1 MDQTR
6 DDAFGLYQRCI
17 SSGVVEYLQKRA
29 QVKVRRS
36 IYTAQVVIWL
46 MILRRL
52 QPKGTLANSVEWL
65 LAGGAGGRSAEA
77 GAGEGQ
83 AEHLHSAGRDLAD
96 DPAAAATEGDAGNQC
111 GVAAGGRGRWLA
123 ERLSACSAE
132 ADFAPDRRVQS
143 RTATAAEAI
152 MLASDDRTGGAAAR
166 DLEPGRRVPILSPG
180 RFVTGTGSQPIAA
193 ESIPTSRKP
202 AWTRSLAGTAHPG
215 AA

>member
-52 QPKGTLANSVEWL
+52 QPKGTLATSVESL
-65 LAGGAGGRSAEA
+65 LAGEADGLLSGCPRARQKRISRRTGGGRPHPE
-77 GAGEGQ
+77 
-83 AEHLHSAGRDLAD
+83 
-96 DPAAAATEGDAGNQC
+96 P
-111 GVAAGGRGRWLA
+111 
-123 ERLSACSAE
+123 
-132 ADFAPDRRVQS
+132 
-143 RTATAAEAI
+143 AAEAI

>member
-1 MDQTR
+1 MFQLYGSDTR
-6 DDAFGLYQRCI
+6 RRFRAIPAVHIEWR
-17 SSGVVEYLQKRA
+17 SGV
-29 QVKVRRS
+29 
-36 IYTAQVVIWL
+36 
-46 MILRRL
+46 
-52 QPKGTLANSVEWL
+52 
-65 LAGGAGGRSAEA
+65 
-77 GAGEGQ
+77 
-83 AEHLHSAGRDLAD
+83 
-96 DPAAAATEGDAGNQC
+96 
-111 GVAAGGRGRWLA
+111 
-123 ERLSACSAE
+123 SAE

-215 AA
+215 YSHARQRLPKRLCWQVMTEL